1 MSGKYKKPKDSKK
14 TVIYDINSLGKG
26 IKVRRNSTVKL
37 NHKRAYRILDLDE
50 FVGDR
55 NLKNSHVN
63 RLVTAMKRGTFRPEF
78 VTLITCSLNGTTYR
92 MNGQHTAWA
101 CLEMPQDWSCEVG
114 LIEYEA
120 KDEHDVRTLYSSI
133 DRGSPRT
140 KRNVINSYLAGST
153 EFEGIKKR
161 TLAHLPTG
169 FSLWFWKSDCERNK
183 HDGDDVA
190 FLLRTE
196 QLSLARKVG
205 VFLDMQLPS
214 EQGHVFRGPVVG
226 AMFAT
231 FERAPQIALKF
242 WTPVSEGTGITK
254 KSDPRLKLRTLLMQA
269 SVDSS
274 GGGNPDIKNVS
285 QELMYRMCIT
295 AWNAFRE
302 HRTLKIIRAI
312 ERGSRPVV
320 K

>member
-1 MSGKYKKPKDSKK
+1 MGGKFKKKDESKK
-14 TVIYDINSLGKG
+14 IVIYDINSLGKG
-26 IKVRRNSTVKL
+26 LRVRRKSTVTL
-37 NHKRAYRILDLDE
+37 DHKRAYRILDFDE

-55 NLKNSHVN
+55 NLKSSHVS
-63 RLVTAMKRGTFRPEF
+63 RLITAMKRGTFRSEF
-78 VTLITCSLNGTTYR
+78 VTLITCSLNGTTFR

-101 CLEMPQDWSCEVG
+101 CLEMPKDWSCEVS

-140 KRNVINSYLAGST
+140 KKNVINSYLVGST
-153 EFEGIKKR
+153 EFDGIKKR
-161 TLAHLPTG
+161 TLSHLPTG
-169 FSLWFWKSDCERNK
+169 FSLWFWKSHCERSK

-190 FLLRTE
+190 FVLRTE
-196 QLSLARKVG
+196 QLALARKVG
-205 VFLDMQLPS
+205 EFLDTQLPS
-214 EQGHVFRGPVVG
+214 EQAHVFRGPVVG

-231 FERAPQIALKF
+231 FDRAPQIALKF

-285 QELMYRMCIT
+285 QELMYRMCIM

-302 HRTLKIIRAI
+302 NRTLKYIRAV
-312 ERGSRPVV
+312 ERGPRPVV